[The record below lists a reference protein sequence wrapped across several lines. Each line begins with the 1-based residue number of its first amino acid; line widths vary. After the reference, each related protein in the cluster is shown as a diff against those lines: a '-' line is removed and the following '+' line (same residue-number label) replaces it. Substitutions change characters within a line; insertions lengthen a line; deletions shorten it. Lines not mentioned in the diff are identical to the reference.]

1 MFFTTPRPRPR
12 PRPRPQPRPQAPLRV
27 PDEITIFSRP
37 NYNARPTST
46 QPPPNRT
53 PSSAEHLIT
62 FQDILEGNRRR
73 PLFSASHSSADSQTA
88 STASHQTLGLPHVT
102 SYTGVREPQP
112 PKPPAD
118 FRFPL
123 DRFRYPSTS
132 YAVTTMPPATEPTV
146 AASSFNIWDFLTTR
160 KPLILNT
167 EVVTSTSID
176 VQYGSTSSDQ
186 GTTQYGPV
194 YRPTSELAPVYRP
207 TIDNGPVYR
216 PDQGTTDEYG
226 PVYRP
231 SSEPAPLKEFSGDQN
246 FLTVPVISG
255 TNVRYITMN
264 KTRTNYPNVVI
275 VNLQATPEAETTTPE
290 TSSRGDGRRFNTK
303 FLEDIFQ
310 TVLRNTN
317 YRGIDGATHFRNSG
331 FSNRRGKPIDLDIPD
346 SPAPLLDEETNESL
360 SLWSVLRN
368 LSQVYLSDPAIIQQL
383 QDFEK
388 AASQKANRGTTAT
401 STSQSTTQD
410 QTTTPNLTPFFQHL
424 RGSQNPFLK
433 NSNVVASQQAP
444 AYAYIP
450 LHDPDASERSDAST
464 DDDKGPAP
472 ALNYTLQHITPR
484 PASGVTYPMD
494 YTPQPI
500 RYTSSPFTTLFMTG
514 VGGKSSGSPQVIS
527 VSSRSPVIPS
537 GSSSMTNSPIHTF
550 VLKEGQSMEDLLQEI
565 FDTIS
570 LEEENEAF
578 PSTDAPSSDVETTTE
593 DLETTY
599 QTTRETESRDSVLE
613 SINRILQQHL
623 EKMNNQS
630 KDSSREQSSTAPST
644 APEPSPPSRE
654 PSKPHE
660 GIDPIHDLFPV
671 MTRPMNFIRTTT
683 PKPYEILDD
692 GDNEIKTTVV
702 GDGMAST
709 EEVRTE
715 TSIDVSYSVHSATT
729 EIALINNDTVQACQ
743 SKSQFRCKSGE
754 CIAESSRC
762 NLIQDCR
769 DSSDERDCSCADFLK
784 SKFLTR
790 KICDGI
796 VDCWDHSDESNC
808 EWCKPGQ
815 FICPGTT
822 QCIEQSQVCDG
833 ITDCKDGDDERTCV
847 TIAPDV
853 PAANSLD
860 YHGEGYLMVR
870 KHGVWGKL
878 CLDNFEQ
885 VTSRASATWTV
896 SDLGQA
902 VCKTL
907 TFSNFSR
914 VERSPD
920 TTLVK
925 RSRPN
930 IPSRYHSLL
939 PPPDPAA
946 PSPVYYEINVSDK
959 GFLPTRARSVPE
971 DTSSAT
977 DLTLSLDF
985 EKTTCPRKDVVKVSC
1000 EGLQCG
1006 MRPRAVHH
1014 RARIVG
1020 GSNSGP
1026 GSWPWHAALY
1036 KEGEYQCGATLIND
1050 RWLVSAGHCFYSA
1063 TNNHWVAR
1071 LGALRRGSK
1080 FPSPYEQ
1087 LRHITHIFIHP
1098 EYVET
1103 GFINDITLLSVNEP
1117 VRFTDYVR
1125 PVCLPP
1131 PGAGIEDGR
1140 LCTLV
1145 GWGQLFEVGRI
1156 FPDTLQEVQVPLIST
1171 SECRKRTVFIPLYRI
1186 TDDMFCAGYDR
1197 GGRDACLGDSGGP
1210 LMCQEPNGAW
1220 QLVGVT
1226 SNGYGCA
1233 RPHRPGVYTKVVNY
1247 LDWMNQVMEL
1257 TKSELVVPVP
1267 AQCEGHRCPLGQCL
1281 SASNVCNGVVE
1292 CSDGS
1297 DEAQC
1302 H

>member
-1 MFFTTPRPRPR
+1 M
-12 PRPRPQPRPQAPLRV
+12 A
-27 PDEITIFSRP
+27 
-37 NYNARPTST
+37 
-46 QPPPNRT
+46 
-53 PSSAEHLIT
+53 SA
-62 FQDILEGNRRR
+62 
-73 PLFSASHSSADSQTA
+73 
-88 STASHQTLGLPHVT
+88 ASHQTPGVPHVT

-132 YAVTTMPPATEPTV
+132 YAVTTLPPATEPTV

-207 TIDNGPVYR
+207 TINNGPVYR

-255 TNVRYITMN
+255 TNVRYITVN
-264 KTRTNYPNVVI
+264 KTRANYPNVVI
-275 VNLQATPEAETTTPE
+275 VNLQATPEEETTTPE

-317 YRGIDGATHFRNSG
+317 YRGIDGATHFSNSG

-388 AASQKANRGTTAT
+388 AASQKANRATTAT
-401 STSQSTTQD
+401 SVPQSTTPD

-450 LHDPDASERSDAST
+450 LHDPNTSETRDAST
-464 DDDKGPAP
+464 DDDKDPAH
-472 ALNYTLQHITPR
+472 ALNYTLQYITPR

-527 VSSRSPVIPS
+527 VSSRSPVISS

-593 DLETTY
+593 DFETTY
-599 QTTRETESRDSVLE
+599 QTTREIESRDSVLE

-623 EKMNNQS
+623 EKMKNQS
-630 KDSSREQSSTAPST
+630 KDSSQEQSSTAPSA
-644 APEPSPPSRE
+644 APETSLPSRE
-654 PSKPHE
+654 PSKPHG

-683 PKPYEILDD
+683 PEPYEILDD

-702 GDGMAST
+702 GEGMTST

-729 EIALINNDTVQACQ
+729 EIALINNDTVQGAC
-743 SKSQFRCKSGE
+743 
-754 CIAESSRC
+754 
-762 NLIQDCR
+762 
-769 DSSDERDCSCADFLK
+769 
-784 SKFLTR
+784 
-790 KICDGI
+790 
-796 VDCWDHSDESNC
+796 
-808 EWCKPGQ
+808 
-815 FICPGTT
+815 
-822 QCIEQSQVCDG
+822 
-833 ITDCKDGDDERTCV
+833 
-847 TIAPDV
+847 
-853 PAANSLD
+853 
-860 YHGEGYLMVR
+860 
-870 KHGVWGKL
+870 
-878 CLDNFEQ
+878 
-885 VTSRASATWTV
+885 
-896 SDLGQA
+896 
-902 VCKTL
+902 
-907 TFSNFSR
+907 
-914 VERSPD
+914 
-920 TTLVK
+920 
-925 RSRPN
+925 
-930 IPSRYHSLL
+930 
-939 PPPDPAA
+939 
-946 PSPVYYEINVSDK
+946 
-959 GFLPTRARSVPE
+959 
-971 DTSSAT
+971 
-977 DLTLSLDF
+977 
-985 EKTTCPRKDVVKVSC
+985 
-1000 EGLQCG
+1000 
-1006 MRPRAVHH
+1006 
-1014 RARIVG
+1014 
-1020 GSNSGP
+1020 
-1026 GSWPWHAALY
+1026 
-1036 KEGEYQCGATLIND
+1036 
-1050 RWLVSAGHCFYSA
+1050 
-1063 TNNHWVAR
+1063 
-1071 LGALRRGSK
+1071 RR
-1080 FPSPYEQ
+1080 F
-1087 LRHITHIFIHP
+1087 
-1098 EYVET
+1098 
-1103 GFINDITLLSVNEP
+1103 
-1117 VRFTDYVR
+1117 
-1125 PVCLPP
+1125 
-1131 PGAGIEDGR
+1131 
-1140 LCTLV
+1140 
-1145 GWGQLFEVGRI
+1145 
-1156 FPDTLQEVQVPLIST
+1156 
-1171 SECRKRTVFIPLYRI
+1171 
-1186 TDDMFCAGYDR
+1186 
-1197 GGRDACLGDSGGP
+1197 
-1210 LMCQEPNGAW
+1210 
-1220 QLVGVT
+1220 
-1226 SNGYGCA
+1226 
-1233 RPHRPGVYTKVVNY
+1233 
-1247 LDWMNQVMEL
+1247 
-1257 TKSELVVPVP
+1257 
-1267 AQCEGHRCPLGQCL
+1267 
-1281 SASNVCNGVVE
+1281 
-1292 CSDGS
+1292 
-1297 DEAQC
+1297 
-1302 H
+1302 